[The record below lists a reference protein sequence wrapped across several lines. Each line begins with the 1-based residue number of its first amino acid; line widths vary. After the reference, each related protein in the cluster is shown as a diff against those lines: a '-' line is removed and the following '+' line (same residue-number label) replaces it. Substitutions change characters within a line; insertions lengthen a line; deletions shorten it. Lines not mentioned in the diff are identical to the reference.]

1 MGADAQLVEAS
12 ARIAELEAEVAEL
25 KRNSQ
30 GPVPSTSLS
39 KSLLAAR
46 AVFQVLLLAIC
57 LWGAIISTI
66 NYREAPSM
74 KTSSMTP
81 QLSTL
86 KNAADDC
93 PVAVHETKLV
103 MQGGFLEIEL
113 QDVDGSEGRQRQN
126 YTINAATSVATCRDA
141 LVIADNYENGVDH
154 VVLPC
159 RTCGGDK
166 TYPLLSP
173 TMLTEKEDHFIIRGH
188 IGEPLNGDYE
198 IKCCYPK
205 SECVARPNLPCAL
218 APVPEVG
225 LPEHTCPDWEPE
237 PEPEPYGRMLFAPDG
252 RNAADAEVEKVPLF
266 DLDVAL
272 LSDALSKNDECAD
285 KPDHL
290 LAEEAERLS
299 LPATSCADLLFLGA
313 CELKLVKKLCAKAC
327 GTCEGQD
334 RHADRRRLGKCGS

>member
-1 MGADAQLVEAS
+1 VS
-12 ARIAELEAEVAEL
+12 R
-25 KRNSQ
+25 
-30 GPVPSTSLS
+30 
-39 KSLLAAR
+39 SLLAAL

-66 NYREAPSM
+66 NYTEAPSM
-74 KTSSMTP
+74 TTSSMTP

-159 RTCGGDK
+159 KTCGGDK

-173 TMLTEKEDHFIIRGH
+173 TMLTEKEDHFILRGH

-205 SECVARPNLPCAL
+205 SECIARPNLPCAM
-218 APVPEVG
+218 APVPEAG

-237 PEPEPYGRMLFAPDG
+237 PEPEPEPYGRMLFEADGHAELDHFECTDTPEELLAP
-252 RNAADAEVEKVPLF
+252 AVEKL
-266 DLDVAL
+266 AL
-272 LSDALSKNDECAD
+272 PAATCAE
-285 KPDHL
+285 L
-290 LAEEAERLS
+290 LAI
-299 LPATSCADLLFLGA
+299 GG
-313 CELKLVKKLCAKAC
+313 CELEVVKDLCAKSCDAC
-327 GTCEGQD
+327 GGETG
-334 RHADRRRLGKCGS
+334 RRRLAKCPV